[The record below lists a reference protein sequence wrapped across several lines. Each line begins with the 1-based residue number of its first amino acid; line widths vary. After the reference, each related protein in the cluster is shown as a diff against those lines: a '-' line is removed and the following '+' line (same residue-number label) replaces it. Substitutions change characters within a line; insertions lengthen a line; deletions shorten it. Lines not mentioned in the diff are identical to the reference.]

1 MPRLHNSH
9 LKVLYIKVKTQQCLT
24 ENPNNPTRLATSKHS
39 EMVGR
44 KMSLL
49 TGRNLQ
55 KNQAQGGVAIDCDWL
70 EDKGKRD
77 GTKPKLRETEGK
89 TAMACCSGA

>member
-1 MPRLHNSH
+1 
-9 LKVLYIKVKTQQCLT
+9 
-24 ENPNNPTRLATSKHS
+24 
-39 EMVGR
+39 
-44 KMSLL
+44 MSLL

-70 EDKGKRD
+70 EDEGKRD